1 MIKIMI
7 RILHI
12 VGLMNKGGTETML
25 MNIYRKINRKEIQ
38 FDFLVYGQEDGYYD
52 EEIKSLGGNIIK
64 VNVTKGVGI
73 KKSIDYMLNAIS
85 RYGIY
90 KAVHAHTL
98 FNSGIAMIAARKN
111 HISIRISHSHTTSDN
126 EEGIKRKIYI
136 VMMRYLINKNATKLL
151 ACSNEAGKYM
161 FGNRAI
167 NSEKYSY
174 FQNLID
180 YDSILN
186 YSKELVNQFKL
197 QNKLNKSI
205 VIGHVG
211 TFKEAKNQK
220 FLLEITK
227 FLKEKNYNVKL
238 LLVGDGEMRSEL
250 ENIINK
256 YDISENVILPG
267 IRDDVNN
274 LLHCMDVFVFPSK
287 YEGLGLVLL
296 EAQVAGLP
304 CIVSEAIQNEADLNL
319 GLLHRL
325 NLSDGIEIWANKILE
340 LKDLPKLNYKNIEQ
354 ALDKNGYSTEKC
366 ISKLREIYEV

>member
-1 MIKIMI
+1 MI

-38 FDFLVYGQEDGYYD
+38 FDFLVYGQDEGYYD

-64 VNVTKGVGI
+64 INVPKDTGL
-73 KKSIDYMLNAIS
+73 KKSINQISETIRHYGEYRAI
-85 RYGIY
+85 
-90 KAVHAHTL
+90 HAHTL

-111 HISIRISHSHTTSDN
+111 YINIRISHAHTTSDN
-126 EEGIKRKIYI
+126 EESIKRKIYI
-136 VMMRYLINKNATKLL
+136 SIMRYLINKNSTRLL
-151 ACSNEAGKYM
+151 ACSKEAGKYM
-161 FGNRAI
+161 FGEKSI

-180 YDSILN
+180 YDSIFN
-186 YSKELVNQFKL
+186 YSDKFVEDFKV
-197 QNKLNKSI
+197 QNRLNKSI

-227 FLKEKNYNVKL
+227 YLKEKNYDVKL
-238 LLVGDGEMRSEL
+238 LLVGDGDTRAQL
-250 ENIINK
+250 EGIINK
-256 YDISENVILPG
+256 YDISKNVILMG

-274 LLHCMDVFVFPSK
+274 LLHCMDIFVFPST

-304 CIVSEAIQNEADLNL
+304 CIVSEAIQDEADLKI
-319 GLLHRL
+319 GLFHRL
-325 NLSDGIEIWANKILE
+325 NLSDDVGQWADKILE
-340 LKDLPKLNYKNIEQ
+340 LKESTKIKQEDIKN
-354 ALDKNGYSTEKC
+354 ALDKNGYSTEQC
-366 ISKLREIYEV
+366 ISKLQEIYEV